1 MLILSSIS
9 RGLEPWSVNY
19 ISIYENSESEV
30 FVNIKFLSKIFNNW
44 SKDLVGT
51 NVYKTLKFW

>member
-9 RGLEPWSVNY
+9 SGLEPWSVNY
-19 ISIYENSESEV
+19 TSIYEISESEV
-30 FVNIKFLSKIFNNW
+30 FVNIKLLSKIFNNW